1 MSIENGERL
10 IRMMKT
16 DPDLAERIAA
26 AGNPDQFE
34 QLSEEAGA
42 SATAYDVVAA
52 MVREIRGTRPTG

>member
-16 DPDLAERIAA
+16 DPELAARIAA
-26 AGNPDQFE
+26 AGPEQFE

-52 MVREIRGTRPTG
+52 MVREFQGTPATG

>member
-16 DPDLAERIAA
+16 DPDLAERLAA
-26 AGNPDQFE
+26 AGDPDRFE

-52 MVREIRGTRPTG
+52 MVREIQGAPATG

>member
-16 DPDLAERIAA
+16 DPELAERIAA
-26 AGNPDQFE
+26 AGSPDRFE

-52 MVREIRGTRPTG
+52 MVREIQGAPATG